1 MDLYSCKV
9 RLDGSLDNEVIKHNV
24 TAAEIHILAAMHNGQ
39 GKHPPVVDIVK
50 TGTVNRSDAKER
62 ARLADTYTHGELVE
76 DRGTKMITAMFGVAG
91 VPLPQEYVAPEV
103 FATTEYN
110 PGEDEPEEEIVP
122 VAAPVRA
129 TTLRDSKLT
138 LKAGAPAS
146 A

>member
-24 TAAEIHILAAMHNGQ
+24 TAAEIHVLAAMHNGQ

-76 DRGTKMITAMFGVAG
+76 DRGSKMITGMFGVAG
-91 VPLPQEYVAPEV
+91 VPLPQVYVAPEV
-103 FATTEYN
+103 FEPVEYN
-110 PGEDEPEEEIVP
+110 PGEEEEAEVITP
-122 VAAPVRA
+122 LDAPVRA
-129 TTLRDSKLT
+129 TTLRESKLV
-138 LKAGAPAS
+138 LKPGAQAS